1 MKPEDTSTEVA
12 PLFLKYWNQS
22 VAKNSQIEPEPSAPT
37 ASFKKSSASVSFV
50 NTKAKKPSSIVPA
63 LVKAFGGTFLFGS
76 VLKLVNDLM
85 TFVSPQ
91 ILKLLINFVSEDEPM
106 WKGYLYAGLLFGVAS
121 TQTLFL
127 AQYFHRMFLV
137 GLRIR
142 TALISAIFR
151 KALVLSNAARKE
163 STVGEIVN
171 LMSVDA
177 QRFMDLVTYLN
188 MLWSAPLQISL
199 AIYFLWQ
206 ILGPSVLAGLA
217 IMIVLIPVNGVIAN
231 KAKNLQIKQMKNKD
245 ERVKLMNE
253 ILNGMKVLKLYAWEP
268 SFEQQVLKI
277 RDKEVHVLKQAAY
290 LNAGTSFIWS
300 CAPFM
305 VSFHLQ
311 IDEEKV

>member
-1 MKPEDTSTEVA
+1 MRSSGLLFIFWFLFTVVTIPFRWDDIGFYFVLSALLLLLNCFADAEPRELQYVKPDKPCPELAASFPSKILFQWFDSFVWLGFKRPLENKDLWSMKPEDTSTEVA

-127 AQYFHRMFLV
+127 AQYFHKN
-137 GLRIR
+137 R
-142 TALISAIFR
+142 THFG
-151 KALVLSNAARKE
+151 N
-163 STVGEIVN
+163 
-171 LMSVDA
+171 
-177 QRFMDLVTYLN
+177 F
-188 MLWSAPLQISL
+188 P
-199 AIYFLWQ
+199 
-206 ILGPSVLAGLA
+206 
-217 IMIVLIPVNGVIAN
+217 
-231 KAKNLQIKQMKNKD
+231 
-245 ERVKLMNE
+245 
-253 ILNGMKVLKLYAWEP
+253 
-268 SFEQQVLKI
+268 
-277 RDKEVHVLKQAAY
+277 
-290 LNAGTSFIWS
+290 
-300 CAPFM
+300 
-305 VSFHLQ
+305 
-311 IDEEKV
+311 